1 MDKLTHINEDG
12 RPKMVDVGNKEDT
25 IRIGKAYGCISMN
38 PKTLEMI
45 MEGNHKKGDVISTSQ
60 VAGIMAAKKTWEII
74 PMCHNILINGI
85 DMNFESDKDKN
96 CLHIYA
102 EAKTTGKTG
111 IEMEVLTAVSVAALT
126 IYDMCKA
133 VDRSM
138 IISDIKLME
147 KTGGKSGDYI
157 RGDYDYEG

>member
-12 RPKMVDVGNKEDT
+12 RPKMVDVGDKDDT
-25 IRIGKAYGCISMN
+25 LRMGEAYGCIYMEN
-38 PKTLEMI
+38 KTLEMI
-45 MEGNHKKGDVISTSQ
+45 TGGKHKKGDVIATAQ

-74 PMCHNILINGI
+74 PMCHNILMNGI
-85 DMNFESDKDKN
+85 DMKFEPEAEKN
-96 CLHIYA
+96 CIHISA
-102 EAKTTGKTG
+102 RATTRGKTG

-138 IISDIKLME
+138 IISDVKLM
-147 KTGGKSGDYI
+147 KKSGGKSGDFN
-157 RGDYDYEG
+157 REVEKEQK

>member
-12 RPKMVDVGNKEDT
+12 RPKMVDVGDKNDT
-25 IRIGKAYGCISMN
+25 KRIGEAYGCIYMEE
-38 PKTLEMI
+38 KTLEMI
-45 MEGNHKKGDVISTSQ
+45 TGGKHKKGDVIATAQ

-85 DMNFESDKDKN
+85 DMKFEPDKEKN
-96 CLHIYA
+96 CIHISA
-102 EAKTTGKTG
+102 TVTTRGKTG
-111 IEMEVLTAVSVAALT
+111 IEMEALTAVSVGALT

-138 IISDIKLME
+138 IISDIKLM
-147 KTGGKSGDYI
+147 KKSGGKSGDFN
-157 RGDYDYEG
+157 RETEKEQK

>member
-1 MDKLTHINEDG
+1 MDKLTHINEEG

-25 IRIGKAYGCISMN
+25 VRIGEAYGCIYMEE
-38 PKTLEMI
+38 KTLEMI
-45 MEGNHKKGDVISTSQ
+45 TGGKHKKGDVIATAQ

-85 DMNFESDKDKN
+85 DMKFEPDTDKN
-96 CLHIYA
+96 CIHISA
-102 EAKTTGKTG
+102 RATTTGKTG

-138 IISDIKLME
+138 IISDVKLM
-147 KTGGKSGDYI
+147 KKSGGKSGDFN
-157 RGDYDYEG
+157 RKDEKERK